1 MRARDT
7 MRAMDFL
14 DAALIFDP
22 ETRTVDA
29 ELGEDGDLL
38 LDDTALTPMLISLG
52 SDRRARPDDALPAGR
67 DALNISASFVTRR
80 GWSGDALD
88 PYGRRT
94 GSRLWLLERAKQH
107 ELTELFVQ
115 DAATE
120 ALRWVGAETGTPA
133 QISTSWPRRGWLALV
148 CRVGE
153 TELELMQQVS

>member
-1 MRARDT
+1 MA
-7 MRAMDFL
+7 ADFL

-22 ETRTVDA
+22 DTRTADA

-94 GSRLWLLERAKQH
+94 GSRLWLLDRAKQH

-115 DAATE
+115 DVAGE
-120 ALRWVGAETGTPA
+120 ALAWARIELGAPA
-133 QISTSWPRRGWLALV
+133 QITTSWVRRGWLALT
-148 CRVGE
+148 CRIGDA
-153 TELELMQQVS
+153 ELELMQATG

>member
-1 MRARDT
+1 MA
-7 MRAMDFL
+7 ADFL

-22 ETRTVDA
+22 DTRTVDA

-67 DALNISASFVTRR
+67 DALNVSASFVTRR
-80 GWSGDALD
+80 GWAGDALD

-94 GSRLWLLERAKQH
+94 GSRLWLLDRAKQH

-115 DAATE
+115 DVAGE
-120 ALRWVGAETGTPA
+120 ALAWARIELGAPA
-133 QISTSWPRRGWLALV
+133 QITTSWVRLGWLALT
-148 CRVGE
+148 CRIGD
-153 TELELMQQVS
+153 TELELMQAAG